1 MLWVIFF
8 PILLGAIAFFI
19 PKQRQGW
26 HETFAIAGSLA
37 TLIAAVRLFMLKE
50 ATFTHGW
57 FNWGALDVSFDLRLY
72 AFSRFILVA
81 AGGFAFLIALY
92 SIKPVGSHPRRNEFY
107 AYLLATLGATNGAV
121 LANNFVLMLVFWE
134 SLLILTYLF
143 VTLGTVRGHD
153 PEPKRFGSCP
163 RGTQS
168 GDTIPNRSG
177 SGHVPAAPISTATK
191 TLVLIGVPDF
201 LLILGIGLLWF
212 QTRTMTMTYIQP
224 QVTTGIAGVAF
235 VLMMIGASAKAGAMP
250 FHTWIPDAALDA
262 PLPFMA
268 FLPAALEKLL
278 GIYLLGRIGLDFFRL
293 DRSMQ
298 IVTMT
303 LGAATIIFPVFAAL
317 VQKDYKKLLS
327 FHAISQ
333 VGYMV
338 LGIGTNVA
346 IGVAGGIWHMLNHSM
361 YKSTLFLT
369 GGSVETQAGT
379 TDLRKLGGL
388 RKAMPLTALAAFI
401 AAASISGIPPLN
413 GYFSKEFVYHGAKQT
428 GLWIFVIAAML
439 GSTLT
444 LLSFLKLT
452 FSTYLGENRDPGTGV
467 REQGSAPRTPTP
479 DPRPRIREAPWT
491 MTVPMLVIAAGCVLF
506 GVYNPLPLKLF
517 IQPLIANF
525 RPLETLNPGT
535 PVPLPIDLAHHAWQV
550 TPVTILAICFLI
562 LAVVVFALGRAKT
575 RESVT
580 AVDFIHDA
588 PVMRSLYDWSEKR
601 YYDIYEQGVRFLRW
615 LADKVFRYVERI
627 SDWVVESIARL
638 GVLLGQ
644 QVRKAHTG
652 LLAMYLSWL
661 VAGLLLLLLLVGG
674 IF

>member
-1 MLWVIFF
+1 MTVLLWVILL
-8 PILLGAIAFFI
+8 PILYGIGVFLIPRKVRYVRELIAII
-19 PKQRQGW
+19 GS
-26 HETFAIAGSLA
+26 GVSLA
-37 TLIAAVRLFMLKE
+37 MAIWLLTTVKE
-50 ATFTHGW
+50 ANLAASW
-57 FNWGALDVSFDLRLY
+57 FSWGQLDINFDLRLY

-81 AGGFAFLIALY
+81 AAGFAFLVSLY
-92 SIKPVGSHPRRNEFY
+92 SWKPLAGHPRANEFY
-107 AYLLATLGATNGAV
+107 AYLLVTLGATNGAV

-134 SLLILTYLF
+134 ALLIITYLF
-143 VTLGTVRGHD
+143 ITLGKNGAYR
-153 PEPKRFGSCP
+153 
-163 RGTQS
+163 
-168 GDTIPNRSG
+168 
-177 SGHVPAAPISTATK
+177 TATK
-191 TLVLIGVPDF
+191 SLILIGISDF
-201 LLILGIGLLWF
+201 LMILGIGLLWYLN
-212 QTRTMTMTYIQP
+212 RTMTMTQILP
-224 QVTTGIAGVAF
+224 QTTTGLAGVAF
-235 VLMMIGASAKAGAMP
+235 VLMLIGASAKAGAMP
-250 FHTWIPDAALDA
+250 FHTWIPDAAIDA

-293 DRSMQ
+293 DHSMQ

-369 GGSVETQAGT
+369 GGSVEAQAGT

-388 RKAMPLTALAAFI
+388 RRAMPITALCAFV
-401 AAASISGIPPLN
+401 AAASISGIPPFN
-413 GYFSKEFVYHGAKQT
+413 GYFSKEFIYHGAKET
-428 GLWIFVIAAML
+428 GMWIFVIAAML

-452 FSTYLGENRDPGTGV
+452 FSTYMGKPAEPESAV
-467 REQGSAPRTPTP
+467 RSPLAPV
-479 DPRPRIREAPWT
+479 REAPWT

-506 GVYNPLPLKLF
+506 GVYNQLPIRLF
-517 IQPLIANF
+517 IQPLIS
-525 RPLETLNPGT
+525 ETGAPFEQSIELT
-535 PVPLPIDLAHHAWQV
+535 HHAWQV
-550 TPVTILAICFLI
+550 TPVTILAMCFLL
-562 LAVVVFALGRAKT
+562 LAVAVFVIGIRRTKRA
-575 RESVT
+575 VT

-588 PVMRSLYDWSEKR
+588 PVMNRLYDWSEKR
-601 YYDIYEQGVRFLRW
+601 YFDIYEQGVRFLRW
-615 LADKVFRYVERI
+615 LSGIVFRYVER
-627 SDWVVESIARL
+627 SADWLVEGVARL
-638 GVLLGQ
+638 GVRVGE

-661 VAGLLLLLLLVGG
+661 IAGLLLLLLLVGG
-674 IF
+674 VF